1 MNDLLNFILS
11 LEAFRKNRLPSLYSD
26 FAIHRKTNP
35 DGYAVNVAAWEQ
47 ALTKAA
53 RAGHI
58 APHGGS
64 NVNTSSEPHHRKTDH
79 LVLRVDQS
87 LLRDLETAEWGRPVA
102 LGAVFDEAVR
112 NRSMVPVQVFRT
124 TPGCLRK
131 PQWNLIDPSVL
142 SPWNVMSWGMKQLK
156 GAVGFGLDTPA
167 LQAQELV
174 LVGNL
179 MEAADRIVKKVM
191 GQKPSKTDVIYSK
204 ESFVNA
210 FAAIFGGQSELSDA
224 DIDVLLLY
232 LSRESGAIAYDGKT
246 IRFRP
251 SNDAPKEI
259 TQQDS
264 TIASIKTLM
273 STMEKQVDS
282 LEKKIAE
289 LNVTA
294 KLALHNKN
302 RISALSAVRSKK
314 LAEHNLQQRL
324 DTLAQLEQVY
334 VKIEQAADQV
344 EFVQVMEAS
353 TGALRGLNAQVGG
366 AARVEDVVDELRDE
380 MSKVDEIGNIMNEA
394 GPQIDETEIDD
405 ELEELES
412 NERRAQEEAEA
423 EETRQKLAELDSLEQ
438 KAKEAARTAV
448 SDQEVD
454 ADLQDSIGKLSRMSV
469 EEGPGTTAQ

>member
-1 MNDLLNFILS
+1 
-11 LEAFRKNRLPSLYSD
+11 
-26 FAIHRKTNP
+26 
-35 DGYAVNVAAWEQ
+35 
-47 ALTKAA
+47 
-53 RAGHI
+53 
-58 APHGGS
+58 
-64 NVNTSSEPHHRKTDH
+64 
-79 LVLRVDQS
+79 
-87 LLRDLETAEWGRPVA
+87 
-102 LGAVFDEAVR
+102 
-112 NRSMVPVQVFRT
+112 
-124 TPGCLRK
+124 
-131 PQWNLIDPSVL
+131 
-142 SPWNVMSWGMKQLK
+142 MSQ
-156 GAVGFGLDTPA
+156 
-167 LQAQELV
+167 
-174 LVGNL
+174 
-179 MEAADRIVKKVM
+179 EAADRIVKQVM
-191 GQKPSKTDVIYSK
+191 GQKPSRTDLIYSK

-224 DIDVLLLY
+224 DFDVLLLY
-232 LSRESGAIAYDGKT
+232 LSRESGAIAYDGKVCICVVGLYVLALIT
-246 IRFRP
+246 GQTVKFRP

-289 LNVTA
+289 LNATA

-423 EETRQKLAELDSLEQ
+423 EETRKKLAELDSLEQ
-438 KAKEAARTAV
+438 KANEAARTAV
-448 SDQEVD
+448 SDQDVD
-454 ADLQDSIGKLSRMSV
+454 AALQDSIGKLSRMSV
-469 EEGPGTTAQ
+469 EEEPGTTAQ